1 MDPFGSEG
9 IVEEKSLLTLMGNEV
24 ILLCHPE
31 FTLVIS
37 SVRPCRNE
45 WSSTISLFG
54 LIIRIPKKIR
64 LT

>member
-45 WSSTISLFG
+45 CVIYNQPVWPNNQNTE
-54 LIIRIPKKIR
+54 KN
-64 LT
+64 